1 MANRELVVLGTAA
14 ATPTV
19 ARNQSS
25 YALRWN
31 DQLFVFDPGESTQRQ
46 MMLAG
51 LSVARVNRIFITHF
65 HGDHCLGLPGLVQ
78 RWRLAG
84 GVDRMSLHYPTWGR
98 DHIDRLLSG
107 SAIDFDLHID
117 HEPFDAGETRAC
129 DDLRVTALALDHTI
143 PAVGWRLEE
152 PARRHMLPEGL
163 AALGIEGADIGRLD
177 REGHLAVGGREVAVE
192 EVSEIRPGPVFAFVM
207 DTRPCEGA
215 RELAR
220 DADLVVM
227 EATYLDEHADLAAR
241 NGHLTASQ
249 AATIAHEA
257 GARRLVLS
265 HFSER
270 YDDYGLFT
278 RQAAA
283 IHSDVIAAN
292 DLDVIE
298 VPTATPRRRRC

>member
-31 DQLFVFDPGESTQRQ
+31 DRLFVFDPGESTQRQ

-84 GVDRMSLHYPTWGR
+84 GVDRMSLHYPSWGR
-98 DHIDRLLSG
+98 EHIERLLGG

-117 HEPFDAGETRAC
+117 HEPFEAGETRTC
-129 DDLRVTALALDHTI
+129 DGLRVTALALDHTI

-152 PARRHMLPEGL
+152 PARRHLLPERL
-163 AALGIEGADIGRLD
+163 DELGIEGADIGRLD
-177 REGHLAVGGREVAVE
+177 REGRITVAGREVAVE
-192 EVSEIRPGPVFAFVM
+192 EVSEVRPGPVFAFVM
-207 DTRPCEGA
+207 DTRPCENA
-215 RELAR
+215 RVLAR
-220 DADLVVM
+220 NADLVVM
-227 EATYLDEHADLAAR
+227 EATYLDEHVDLAAR

-249 AATIAHEA
+249 AATLADEA

-270 YDDYGLFT
+270 YDDYGGFAQ
-278 RQAAA
+278 QAGA
-283 IHSDVIAAN
+283 IHPDVIAAN

-298 VPTATPRRRRC
+298 VPSASKHRRRC